1 MTDTPKVE
9 PLSAEELERWQSIC
23 SVASD
28 AVLVSSCKREV
39 IAVARLLATISH
51 WQTRA
56 VEAERERDEARRR
69 CMDILDAV
77 EQGTFPHERR

>member
-1 MTDTPKVE
+1 MTSPNPKPLPMTPE
-9 PLSAEELERWQSIC
+9 RLEFWRERLNGKDPVAGKSSI
-23 SVASD
+23 ASF
-28 AVLVSSCKREV
+28 
-39 IAVARLLATISH
+39 LATISH
-51 WQTRA
+51 WQSRA